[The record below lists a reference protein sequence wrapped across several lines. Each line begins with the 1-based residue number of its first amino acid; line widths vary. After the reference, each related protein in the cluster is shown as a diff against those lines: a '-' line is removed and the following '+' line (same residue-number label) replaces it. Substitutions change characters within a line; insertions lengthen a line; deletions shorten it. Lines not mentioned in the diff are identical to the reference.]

1 MCASGLYTASPAASG
16 IALHMIAKR
25 LVGKAARQ
33 LQTKNEEGEGETPME
48 FITAVGRPEAIKTDA
63 IVVGVHADGELTPT
77 AKVLDGASKGAIKA
91 AVKNGDMTG
100 KRGTLLPLLGLG
112 GVAARRVLLTGLGA
126 KDDFNERHF
135 TDAVRSSVKAFN
147 GAAKSVTVAALDWHV
162 NKRDAEWQAY
172 SLAIAARETAFRTDE
187 LKSKRDPDTNGANTV
202 GLLLKTRNA
211 AAERGLRYGGAIANG
226 MELTKR
232 LGNLPPNICTPSFLA
247 DEARKM
253 AKKWKLEIEV
263 LEAKQLEALKMGSFL
278 SVAKGSAQPPRL
290 IVLKYKGAA
299 KGAPIVLVGK
309 GITFDSGGIS
319 IKPGAAMDEMKFDMC
334 GAATVIGTMRALAEL
349 KLKINVVGVVAA
361 CENMPSGTAVKP
373 GDIVTSMSGQ
383 TIEILNTDAEGRLIL
398 CDALTYS
405 ERFNPAA
412 VIDIATLTGAC
423 VVALGSINSGLFSNN
438 DQLADQ
444 LIRASRESGDP
455 AWHMPIDEDYQEQLK
470 SNFADMAN
478 IGTPGAGAVIAA
490 CFLARF
496 TKAYP
501 WAHLDIAGTAWKG
514 GAVKGATGRPVP
526 LLSQFLI
533 DRAK

>member
-1 MCASGLYTASPAASG
+1 
-16 IALHMIAKR
+16 
-25 LVGKAARQ
+25 
-33 LQTKNEEGEGETPME
+33 ME
-48 FITAVGRPEAIKTDA
+48 FITAVGRPEGIKTDA
-63 IVVGVHADGELTPT
+63 IVVGVHAEGELTPV
-77 AKVLDGASKGAIKA
+77 AKALDAASGGAIKA
-91 AVKNGDMTG
+91 AVKAGDMTG
-100 KRGTLLPLLGLG
+100 KRGAWLPLFGLK
-112 GVAARRVLLTGLGA
+112 GVTAPRVLLTGLGS

-135 TDAVRSSVKAFN
+135 TDAVRCGLKAFN
-147 GAAKSVTVAALDWHV
+147 GAARSVTVAALDWQV
-162 NKRDAEWQAY
+162 RNRDAEWHAR

-187 LKSKRDPDTNGANTV
+187 LKSQREPDANGADTV

-211 AAERGLRYGGAIANG
+211 AAERGLRHGEAVANG

-253 AKKWKLEIEV
+253 AKKWKLDVEV
-263 LEAKQLEALKMGSFL
+263 LEAKQLEALKMGSL
-278 SVAKGSAQPPRL
+278 LAVAKGSVQPPRL
-290 IVLKYKGAA
+290 IVLKYKGAGKA
-299 KGAPIVLVGK
+299 APVVLVGK

-319 IKPGAAMDEMKFDMC
+319 IKPGSAMDEMKFDMC
-334 GAATVIGTMRALAEL
+334 GAASVLGTMRALAEL

-361 CENMPSGTAVKP
+361 CENMPSGNAAKP

-405 ERFNPAA
+405 ERFKPAA

-423 VVALGSINSGLFSNN
+423 VIALGGVNSGLFANN
-438 DQLADQ
+438 DDLAAK
-444 LIRASRESGDP
+444 LLKAGHESGDP
-455 AWHMPIDEDYQEQLK
+455 AWHMPLNEDYQEQLK

-490 CFLARF
+490 CFLSRF

-514 GAVKGATGRPVP
+514 GPAKGATGRPVP
-526 LLSQFLI
+526 LLAQFLI
-533 DRAK
+533 ERAK